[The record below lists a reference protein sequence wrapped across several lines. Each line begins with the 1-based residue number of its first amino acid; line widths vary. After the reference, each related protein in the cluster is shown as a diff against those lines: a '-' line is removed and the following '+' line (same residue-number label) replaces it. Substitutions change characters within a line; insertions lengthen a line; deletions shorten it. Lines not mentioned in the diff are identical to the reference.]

1 MAEVIENILCF
12 LIAASIVIQLAPDE
26 SYKKCMK
33 LFIGIVFLVVVVSSI
48 FKEME
53 SVVKSDIFE
62 QIPDIG
68 DMDSD
73 YYENIFNDYYGNVRN
88 EEN

>member
-33 LFIGIVFLVVVVSSI
+33 LFIGIVFLVVVISTLFNEVESI
-48 FKEME
+48 
-53 SVVKSDIFE
+53 VKIDIFE
-62 QIPDIG
+62 HIPDISE
-68 DMDSD
+68 SD
-73 YYENIFNDYYGNVRN
+73 TEYYENIFNDYYGNVGN